1 MRGYAE
7 DEHVVWHYILLHT
20 VYCVVTCWLSCKAWD
35 VSTWCGISE
44 YCVWCGSATSV
55 YDVQVLRSMAS
66 THNGLQMHN
75 SLSQIVSDPCGRVVL
90 SAVHEEETRSVPIL
104 VHDRVFLVFVVA
116 VGSFLGTP
124 FLL

>member
-1 MRGYAE
+1 VALYC
-7 DEHVVWHYILLHT
+7 T
-20 VYCVVTCWLSCKAWD
+20 VYCVVTLWLSGKAWG
-35 VSTWCGISE
+35 VSTWCGINKH
-44 YCVWCGSATSV
+44 CVWCVSATSV
-55 YDVQVLRSMAS
+55 YDVQLLHSITS

-75 SLSQIVSDPCGRVVL
+75 LLSQIVGDPCGRVVL

-124 FLL
+124 F